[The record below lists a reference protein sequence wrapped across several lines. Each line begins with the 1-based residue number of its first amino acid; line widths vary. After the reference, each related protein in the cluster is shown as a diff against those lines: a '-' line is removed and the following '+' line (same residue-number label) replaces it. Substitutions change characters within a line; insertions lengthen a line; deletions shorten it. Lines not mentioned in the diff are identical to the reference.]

1 MCIRDS
7 YTYLV
12 VDGTENCIK
21 ALRDIQAGKLGKCF
35 IEMSACSGSCVAG
48 PGMEKSHRAPVREY
62 IAVQSYAGRE
72 DFPIQM
78 PQPGELHKELLS
90 EPNKKPIP
98 GSTAIEEILRQMGKM
113 CIRDRRHHG
122 HWNFA

>member
-1 MCIRDS
+1 MWRARAWK
-7 YTYLV
+7 
-12 VDGTENCIK
+12 K
-21 ALRDIQAGKLGKCF
+21 AIALLR
-35 IEMSACSGSCVAG
+35 
-48 PGMEKSHRAPVREY
+48 REY

-98 GSTAIEEILRQMGKM
+98 GSTAIEEILRQMGKTKPEDELN
-113 CIRDRRHHG
+113 CGSGGYDTCREKAQAIFEGKADLFHVPALPKG
-122 HWNFA
+122 KGGILFG